1 MRVDKEKRVL
11 HEGKKIWKLK
21 REEIKRSVG
30 QKQQEIKLSKRRVN
44 PRSGLMGQAWTDV
57 KMKGRRQ

>member
-1 MRVDKEKRVL
+1 M
-11 HEGKKIWKLK
+11 WKLK

>member
-1 MRVDKEKRVL
+1 M
-11 HEGKKIWKLK
+11 
-21 REEIKRSVG
+21 EIKVRGDRRKERSVG
-30 QKQQEIKLSKRRVN
+30 QKQQEIKQSKRRVN